1 MTREIFNKE
10 LQEVKDKLFQV
21 TGDVRRNLN
30 QSVKYLETRDMTGAG
45 MIVESDEIINLKV
58 LEIEDLCLGIIATQ
72 QPVASDL
79 RLLFSIL
86 QISTEIER
94 IGDYAKGIARISLKI
109 GSESLIKPL
118 IDIPRMEQLAGQ
130 MLADAITAFTEDN
143 ANAAESIS
151 RRDSRI
157 DDLYNQVH
165 RELLTFV
172 MEKRSNIN
180 QTIMLDWVAHNL
192 ERVGDRVTNI
202 CERIIFTV
210 TGNAVDL
217 N

>member
-10 LQEVKDKLFQV
+10 LREVKDKLFQV
-21 TGDVRRNLN
+21 TGDVRRNLKL
-30 QSVKYLETRDMTGAG
+30 SVRYLEKRDMTGAK

-58 LEIEDLCLGIIATQ
+58 LEIEDLCLSIIATQ

-109 GSESLIKPL
+109 GSESLIRPL
-118 IDIPRMEQLAGQ
+118 IDIPGMEQLAGQ
-130 MLADAITAFTEDN
+130 MLSDAITAFTEDN
-143 ANAAESIS
+143 AVAAESIS
-151 RRDSRI
+151 RRDARI
-157 DDLYNQVH
+157 DAMYNQVH

-210 TGNAVDL
+210 TGNSVDL

>member
-10 LQEVKDKLFQV
+10 LQEVKDRLFQV
-21 TGDVRRNLN
+21 TGDVRRNLKL
-30 QSVKYLETRDMTGAG
+30 SVRYLETRDMTGAG
-45 MIVESDEIINLKV
+45 MIVESDEMINLKV
-58 LEIEDLCLGIIATQ
+58 LEIEDMCLSIIATQ

-109 GSESLIKPL
+109 GPESLIKPL
-118 IDIPRMEQLAGQ
+118 IDIPEMEQLAGQ
-130 MLADAITAFTEDN
+130 MLSDAIAAFTEGN
-143 ANAAESIS
+143 AVAAESIS
-151 RRDSRI
+151 RRDSGI
-157 DDLYNQVH
+157 DALYNQVH

-172 MEKRSNIN
+172 MDKRSNIN

-210 TGNAVDL
+210 TGNSVDL

>member
-21 TGDVRRNLN
+21 TGDVRKNLKL
-30 QSVKYLETRDMTGAG
+30 SVRYLEKRDMTGAK

-58 LEIEDLCLGIIATQ
+58 LEIEDLCLSIIATQ

-109 GSESLIKPL
+109 GSESLIRPL
-118 IDIPRMEQLAGQ
+118 IDIPGMEQLAGQ
-130 MLADAITAFTEDN
+130 MLSDAITAFTEDN
-143 ANAAESIS
+143 AVAAESIS
-151 RRDSRI
+151 RRDARI
-157 DDLYNQVH
+157 DAMYNQVH

-210 TGNAVDL
+210 TGNSVDL

>member
-10 LQEVKDKLFQV
+10 LREVKDKLFQV
-21 TGDVRRNLN
+21 TVDVRRNLN

-45 MIVESDEIINLKV
+45 MIVESDEMINLKV

-109 GSESLIKPL
+109 GHESLIKPL

-143 ANAAESIS
+143 ATAAESIS

-210 TGNAVDL
+210 TGNSIDL

>member
-21 TGDVRRNLN
+21 TGDVRKNLKL
-30 QSVKYLETRDMTGAG
+30 SVRYLEKRDMTGAK

-58 LEIEDLCLGIIATQ
+58 LEIEDLCLSIIATQ

-109 GSESLIKPL
+109 GSESLIRPL
-118 IDIPRMEQLAGQ
+118 IDIPGMEQLAGQ
-130 MLADAITAFTEDN
+130 MLSDAITAFTEDN
-143 ANAAESIS
+143 AVAAESIS
-151 RRDSRI
+151 RRDARI
-157 DDLYNQVH
+157 DAMYNRVH

-210 TGNAVDL
+210 TGNSVDL